1 MTATEVRALVGD
13 QIGGDWAHTNHHGVE
28 LRRCL
33 LAEPRRIAVQLLAD
47 APVTEGV
54 WLVLEEEPGAAGG
67 YLVTYS
73 ERSGSF
79 GLAHFAP
86 DTPPYLIGEY
96 GGFFDALDAM

>member
-1 MTATEVRALVGD
+1 MTATEVRALVEE
-13 QIGGDWAHTNHHGVE
+13 QIGGDWAHTNLHGVE

-33 LAEPRRIAVQLLAD
+33 LAEPRRIAVQL
-47 APVTEGV
+47 PVREPLTQDV
-54 WLVLEEEPGAAGG
+54 WLVLEEEPGADGG

-79 GLAHFAP
+79 GMAHFAP
-86 DTPPYLIGEY
+86 NAAPYLIGEY